1 MTSVSRNRAQ
11 ERWRELAAT
20 LNYAAAELSKVE
32 DLRRELIANVSHD
45 LRTPLTMISGYAE
58 VMRDIPGEN
67 TPENVQIVIDE
78 ANRLTGIVNDL
89 LDLSKLQ
96 AGALTLTVSE
106 FNLTEDIR
114 NTLHRYDKLAD
125 FSFPFTYDRTVY
137 VCADQLKISQ
147 VLYNLVNNASTIRA
161 GTRPC
166 ISTRP

>member
-1 MTSVSRNRAQ
+1 
-11 ERWRELAAT
+11 
-20 LNYAAAELSKVE
+20 
-32 DLRRELIANVSHD
+32 
-45 LRTPLTMISGYAE
+45 MISGYAE

-137 VCADQLKISQ
+137 VLSLIHIYAAAYSPAYTVQKGIPQYRPDLKFHGSGAFPQ
-147 VLYNLVNNASTIRA
+147 NASGRFALCTA
-161 GTRPC
+161 K
-166 ISTRP
+166 